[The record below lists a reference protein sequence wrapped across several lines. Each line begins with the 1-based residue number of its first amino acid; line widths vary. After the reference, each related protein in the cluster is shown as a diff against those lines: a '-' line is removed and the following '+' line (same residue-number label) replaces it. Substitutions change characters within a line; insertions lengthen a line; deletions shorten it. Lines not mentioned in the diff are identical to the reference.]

1 MPALNASKKGYI
13 VGATQTTQAA
23 ARDATTGAHNDT
35 DFAFQNNAIQ
45 WFRSSGRGGGTM
57 RYVRTFLYFNTSGIT
72 STVSSATLVIKGA
85 GAAGTND
92 DADVIGVK
100 STAFGGDGGT
110 DLADDDFDNLDY
122 STAYTNELTSWNV
135 SGDNTFTL
143 TSDALNDIKN
153 NNAFI
158 IALVEADSDYPDTD
172 TSDDVFAAGIN
183 FSLAGNLSINYT
195 LAPTGY
201 GNNVIGVPSANI
213 STINAVAT
221 ANIEKIISA

>member
-1 MPALNASKKGYI
+1 MPALNASKKGFI

-23 ARDATTGAHNDT
+23 ARDATTGTHT
-35 DFAFQNNAIQ
+35 DATGTHNAIQ

-57 RYVRTFLYFNTSGIT
+57 RYIRTFLYFNTSGIT
-72 STVSSATLVIKGA
+72 STVSSATLVIRG
-85 GAAGTND
+85 GGSLD
-92 DADVIGVK
+92 DAHTIGVK

-122 STAYTNELTSWNV
+122 STTYTNELETWNS

-158 IALVEADSDYPDTD
+158 IALIEADSDYTDTD
-172 TSDDVFAAGIN
+172 TSDDAFTAGIN
-183 FSLAGNLSINYT
+183 FSLAGYTSINYT
-195 LAPTGY
+195 LATGY
-201 GNNVIGVPSANI
+201 SHDIMGLAAANI
-213 STINAVAT
+213 GKVNTVAT
-221 ANIEKIISA
+221 ANVGKISGT

>member
-1 MPALNASKKGYI
+1 MPALNASKKGFI

-23 ARDATTGAHNDT
+23 ARDATTGTHTDATDT
-35 DFAFQNNAIQ
+35 QNAIQ

-57 RYVRTFLYFNTSGIT
+57 RYIRTFLYFNTSGIT
-72 STVSSATLVIKGA
+72 STVSSATLVIRG
-85 GAAGTND
+85 GGSLD
-92 DADVIGVK
+92 DAHTIGVK

-122 STAYTNELTSWNV
+122 STTYTNELETWNS

-158 IALVEADSDYPDTD
+158 IALVEADSDYADTD
-172 TSDDVFAAGIN
+172 TSDDSFTAGIN

-195 LAPTGY
+195 LATGY
-201 GNNVIGVPSANI
+201 SHDIMGLAAANI
-213 STINAVAT
+213 GKVNTVAT
-221 ANIEKIISA
+221 ANVGKISGT

>member
-1 MPALNASKKGYI
+1 MPALNASKRGI
-13 VGATQTTQAA
+13 ITGPTHTTQPA
-23 ARDATTGAHNDT
+23 ARDATSGTVGDT
-35 DFAFQNNAIQ
+35 SSAGNNAIQ

-57 RYVRTFLYFNTSGIT
+57 RYIRTFLYFNTSGIT
-72 STVSSATLVIKGA
+72 GTVSSATLVVKGA
-85 GAAGTND
+85 GTSN

-110 DLADDDFDNLDY
+110 DLAGGDFDNLDY

-135 SGDNTFTL
+135 SADNNFTL

-158 IALVEADSDYPDTD
+158 IALVEADSDYSDTD
-172 TSDDVFAAGIN
+172 TSDTADDVGIN
-183 FSLAGNLSINYT
+183 FSLAGYTSINYT

-201 GNNVIGVPSANI
+201 GNNIIGVSSANI
-213 STINAVAT
+213 STVNAVVT
-221 ANIEKIISA
+221 ANIEKIISV

>member
-1 MPALNASKKGYI
+1 MPALNASKKGFI

-23 ARDATTGAHNDT
+23 ARDATTGTHT
-35 DFAFQNNAIQ
+35 DATGTHNAIQ

-57 RYVRTFLYFNTSGIT
+57 RYIRTFLYFNTSGIT
-72 STVSSATLVIKGA
+72 STVSSATLVIRG
-85 GAAGTND
+85 GGSLD
-92 DADVIGVK
+92 DAHTIGVK

-122 STAYTNELTSWNV
+122 STTYTNELETWND

-158 IALVEADSDYPDTD
+158 IALIEADSDYTDTD
-172 TSDDVFAAGIN
+172 TSDDSFTAGIN
-183 FSLAGNLSINYT
+183 FSLAGYTSINYT

-201 GNNVIGVPSANI
+201 GNNIIGVPSANI
-213 STINAVAT
+213 STVNAVAT
-221 ANIEKIISA
+221 ANIEKIINT